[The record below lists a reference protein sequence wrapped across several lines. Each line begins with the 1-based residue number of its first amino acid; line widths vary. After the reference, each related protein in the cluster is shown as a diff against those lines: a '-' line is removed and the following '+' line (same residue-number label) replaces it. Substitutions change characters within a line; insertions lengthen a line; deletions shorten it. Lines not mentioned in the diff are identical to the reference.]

1 MYAEKLTPIARQV
14 GQYMAGGDPNVIYT
28 PAFERKATPVE
39 PSVVPPIRPMDPSA
53 PTVPTQPTL
62 VQAPKPLTKEAF
74 DVLAFTRHMKVRLLN
89 GHEYPI
95 EAVDFELR
103 EVKYYNNNDAPIW
116 VPVKRIA
123 AVV

>member
-1 MYAEKLTPIARQV
+1 MPPYAE
-14 GQYMAGGDPNVIYT
+14 
-28 PAFERKATPVE
+28 
-39 PSVVPPIRPMDPSA
+39 
-53 PTVPTQPTL
+53 
-62 VQAPKPLTKEAF
+62 PLTEHLF
-74 DVLAFTRHMKVRLLN
+74 DHVLFSSHTKVRLTD

-123 AVV
+123 AIV

>member
-1 MYAEKLTPIARQV
+1 MSAE
-14 GQYMAGGDPNVIYT
+14 
-28 PAFERKATPVE
+28 E
-39 PSVVPPIRPMDPSA
+39 
-53 PTVPTQPTL
+53 
-62 VQAPKPLTKEAF
+62 F
-74 DVLAFTRHMKVRLLN
+74 DSIAFTRRHAVRLTD
-89 GHEYPI
+89 GREYPI